1 MRPRIWM
8 KGITQE
14 ILEERIEQIKDPQIR
29 QMVACLVWYDFMGER
44 LVADI
49 SARERGYFE
58 PYLNASPVYLKEE
71 QIIPGLRWVG
81 YPKETA
87 GLRARRLE

>member
-1 MRPRIWM
+1 M

-29 QMVACLVWYDFMGER
+29 QQVACLVWYDFMGER
-44 LVADI
+44 LVRDI

-58 PYLNASPVYLKEE
+58 PYLNAPLS
-71 QIIPGLRWVG
+71 G
-81 YPKETA
+81 
-87 GLRARRLE
+87 